1 MKLEI
6 DTEKP
11 LSAYE
16 AELLLTLILR
26 SWSFYTEDILHP
38 VKDKVY
44 IVINSADQISLCRD
58 TKVKPNLV

>member
-6 DTEKP
+6 DTEKE

-16 AELLLTLILR
+16 ADALLALVLR
-26 SWSFYTEDILHP
+26 SWSFYTEDLLHP
-38 VKDKVY
+38 VRDNGC
-44 IVINSADQISLCRD
+44 IVINSVEQISLCRD